1 MTAASACRCGD
12 AMKEM
17 PREKPAIDRR
27 GIFSFLAITFVVTYV
42 IEGALILGGFRIVP
56 GATSWGQYIIL
67 AVMWVP
73 GVAAVLTV
81 KLITREGFGALRLRF
96 GSWRPY
102 AIAALIVP
110 ACFLVIYLLTWL
122 LGLGQP
128 DWKFTS
134 FLDQIAKQS
143 AGEMP
148 PMPSPFLVWPAIFF
162 ATLVV
167 APFFNGLFGFGE
179 ELGWRGYLLPK
190 LMPLGK
196 PRAYG
201 LLGLIWGLWHL
212 PLVLVGFTYPGH
224 PLLGVLMFVGLTS
237 TFGIYLNELTLRHR
251 SSILA
256 GWAHGVF
263 NSQKLGAWA
272 LLFPCVN
279 PLLGGYAGVLGL
291 GVWLALGLFEA
302 RRARKEP

>member
-1 MTAASACRCGD
+1 ML
-12 AMKEM
+12 
-17 PREKPAIDRR
+17 REKTPFDRR
-27 GIFSFLAITFVVTYV
+27 GIFSFLAITFVVTYA

-56 GATSWGQYIIL
+56 GATSWGQYVIL

-73 GVAAVLTV
+73 GAAAVLTV
-81 KLITREGFGALRLRF
+81 KLVTREGFGALGLRF

-102 AIAALIVP
+102 AAAGLIVP
-110 ACFLVIYLLTWL
+110 ACFLVIYSLTWL
-122 LGLGQP
+122 LGLGQA
-128 DWKFTS
+128 DWKLAS

-148 PMPSPFLVWPAIFF
+148 PMPSPFLIWPAIFF

-179 ELGWRGYLLPK
+179 ELGWRGFLLPK

-237 TFGIYLNELTLRHR
+237 TFGIYVNELALRHR

-272 LLFPCVN
+272 LLFPGVN
-279 PLLGGYAGVLGL
+279 PLLGGYAGVLGV

-302 RRARKEP
+302 RRARKEPGE